1 MTTNIRHKTLKVKTF
16 LGKAIDK
23 KRNAVIPRPH
33 YTLYIIHYTLY
44 IIHYTLSIIS
54 KFFYHL
60 HQLFS
65 QADGVAL

>member
-44 IIHYTLSIIS
+44 IVNYLKVLLSPS
-54 KFFYHL
+54 SVVL
-60 HQLFS
+60 PSRWCSL
-65 QADGVAL
+65 VR